1 MEFPRGSYHH
11 VAMQKPQSNTTG
23 SLEKDV
29 LPISLQFLTL
39 RQWRCNPYF
48 TTCTLVSEPLIH
60 VEFSDIKKQAND
72 SRIKR
77 GYENLFSEYLT
88 MMEVP
93 EEEHAAAIHKVF
105 QAVEAVVDPEHPV
118 VLHVYK
124 CLTPCTVRDGDCSV
138 KWRKN

>member
-1 MEFPRGSYHH
+1 MQIPIGGYHH
-11 VAMQKPQSNTTG
+11 VAMQKPQSQTTG
-23 SLEKDV
+23 VFGEGHSSHQSAV
-29 LPISLQFLTL
+29 L
-39 RQWRCNPYF
+39 
-48 TTCTLVSEPLIH
+48 
-60 VEFSDIKKQAND
+60 DKQAHD

-105 QAVEAVVDPEHPV
+105 QAVEVVVDPEHPV

-124 CLTPCTVRDGDCSV
+124 CLTPCTVRDGDCSRNRERV
-138 KWRKN
+138 KIKLVV